1 MKIKSRTQELPRT
14 QQKIGRYSATMVAQK
29 DKGFDYSFRRK
40 ADIEQG
46 GGMDHLGYEPVSEEN
61 YNGETWNGP
70 RSMQLRSKG
79 RKQIVL
85 QDTILCKRPMETANF
100 FKAHEDEKYNAQC
113 RLVMTASK
121 NADGAL
127 RKLDPGAVIV
137 DHSTGLEKAMPQRT
151 GPTQEA

>member
-1 MKIKSRTQELPRT
+1 MKSRTQQLPRT
-14 QQKIGRYSATMVAQK
+14 QQAVGRYSPTMVAKK
-29 DKGFDYSFRRK
+29 DPRFEYSFRRK
-40 ADIEQG
+40 VDIEQG

-61 YNGETWNGP
+61 YNGEVWNGP
-70 RSMQLRSKG
+70 RSMQQRSKG

-85 QDTILCKRPMETANF
+85 QDTILCKRDKETANF

-127 RKLDPGAVIV
+127 RKLDPGAVVV
-137 DHSTGLEKAMPQRT
+137 DTSTGLEKAMPQRQ